1 MLAGNVL
8 DKFLSEN
15 DGLSW
20 HFLICKEMCQLIFL
34 LKSRE
39 CFHITQIF
47 HLDIF
52 KIKKFWFEHFKIPD
66 IKYLSQFDS
75 PSL

>member
-20 HFLICKEMCQLIFL
+20 HILICKEMCQLIFL
-34 LKSRE
+34 KKVERVFLLLKY
-39 CFHITQIF
+39 FI
-47 HLDIF
+47 
-52 KIKKFWFEHFKIPD
+52 
-66 IKYLSQFDS
+66 
-75 PSL
+75 